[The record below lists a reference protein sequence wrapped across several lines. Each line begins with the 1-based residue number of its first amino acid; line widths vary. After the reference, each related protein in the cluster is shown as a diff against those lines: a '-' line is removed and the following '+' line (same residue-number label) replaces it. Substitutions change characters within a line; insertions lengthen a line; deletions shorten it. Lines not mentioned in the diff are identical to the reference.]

1 MTLGRLVEL
10 QLSEEVE
17 KVMVRSVLLE
27 LNIADI
33 GTLQSNVGVF
43 LGREETW
50 RQELIRVTVHLL

>member
-33 GTLQSNVGVF
+33 GTLQSNVGVL
-43 LGREETW
+43 LGWEESC
-50 RQELIRVTVHLL
+50 RQELIRVSVHLL